1 MRLKIRSCS
10 FRSLLS
16 GLVLV
21 LLLSACGGQEQ
32 EDDGLR
38 IGVTLYTQDDTFIS
52 SMSQNLE
59 RLAREAESETGIKI
73 TLLISDSR
81 HNQTTQM
88 DQVDRFLSRGCS
100 ILCVNMV
107 DRTGAAVIV
116 DKAEAEGVLYPE
128 AEGGARVVFSQP
140 QRAVTA
146 GQSLVCY
153 LGDAV
158 AGGGTICRAE

>member
-21 LLLSACGGQEQ
+21 LLLLSACGGQEQ

-81 HNQTTQM
+81 H
-88 DQVDRFLSRGCS
+88 
-100 ILCVNMV
+100 
-107 DRTGAAVIV
+107 
-116 DKAEAEGVLYPE
+116 KK
-128 AEGGARVVFSQP
+128 
-140 QRAVTA
+140 
-146 GQSLVCY
+146 
-153 LGDAV
+153 
-158 AGGGTICRAE
+158 